1 MSDSGQFYLNCYLLG
16 DETYDS
22 FPIRVSQDLRIFEL
36 KAMIVDAY
44 QRTMGDRI
52 THPHL
57 YQIDVLADVED
68 LAGIVIPPQKMCL
81 RGSHRVGDFWKDP
94 QQIVERH
101 VQVLVEAEVSPPVG
115 QRLRHAPN
123 HDQLGSISLVSSA
136 TARLRLRRDQTAEA
150 FRNAPSASA
159 AAGHQAFEHQQ
170 ALDDIPIF
178 NGRPQRRTAVPI
190 QLFHPAFDY
199 FAAQIKEPVSLISEE
214 YILVEDLLLSA
225 QDFYDGE
232 NTRWNAMKDLLS
244 AVIGHLIQVEPITKC
259 ESGGAVIF
267 SAKYRSRKAYGA
279 IVTIENEIGTG
290 GCDPYIQGAQVYS
303 RRWSQTK
310 VDDLRKATR
319 CPSLIISVAG
329 PWIIFHAISAT
340 ITYLDNYYA
349 PLIANMSALSVD
361 NTICF
366 PYFQTV
372 QTSNGPLDFSYQDR
386 LGDPNV
392 IRPVFKAITKD
403 NRVVVVKFAQCYN
416 FEAHKLLADHSLA
429 PKLISRDAERVGGG
443 LLMIVMEL
451 SGTSLDNY
459 TSNPKFDLSLFH
471 QVRKDIETALA
482 ILHAKNLVFGDLR
495 PPNVLIN
502 KGNDGIFHEAK
513 FPITSCRPS
522 SRLIMWERTLSD
534 LIRGL
539 RANKGDESQFI
550 AKAVDEI
557 RTEVKSKDMDLK
569 AAAVLKLVYLEM
581 LGYPMGWASF
591 YVVEVMSS
599 PKLHLKAVGYLA
611 AVQTFTA
618 DTDVLMLTT
627 NLLKKDLSNAM
638 APTLPMVLNGF
649 SHLTTP
655 DLSRDLASDVFAL
668 LTHSKPSVR
677 KSAVVSLFK
686 LLLTYPDALPI
697 GIERLNE
704 RLGDDDP
711 GVVSATVNVLCELAR
726 RSPDDYL
733 VLAPQL
739 FHLLTT
745 ASNNWMLIK
754 IVKLFGLLAPH
765 EARLAKKLTG
775 PLADLI
781 ANTPA
786 ISLLYE
792 CVHTV
797 IVGGMLQGSMARA
810 CSAKLAV
817 FLGDAD
823 QNLKY
828 IALLAMAKIAPT
840 HAHLVA
846 EHQDV
851 IFSSIED
858 SDMSIRMRALE
869 LLTAMAN
876 RDNIQSIVQQLLD
889 HLIKPPSQPSQSASS
904 ALRALA
910 SGTASTPTPAPIP
923 AATPSKSQTEAYRL
937 VVARR
942 ILHMLSRDAYSAVP
956 DFEWAL
962 SVLIDLTYIISLAAK
977 CIADE
982 QFWGLGAWDVV
993 GAAVW
998 VCGEYASE
1006 LDSPLTTL
1014 LDLLQP
1020 AALALPG
1027 ALCVQNALKVF
1038 GFWAADRAERWDDA
1052 TGAEVLREVERTSES
1067 LRAFA
1072 KVADPEVQE
1081 RAANGLQ
1088 LFRFIQADVMGYEAR
1103 RAATANKRKEEP
1115 ESGDAQAESEDA
1127 QPETETVPETE
1138 SSEPNYPKSMY
1149 LLQPLRISFELNYV
1163 APHAQSSVPVPD
1175 GLNLDAWIVPPP
1187 KAMDF
1192 HEEEQPKRVKKKSKG
1207 KEKEKERDPT
1217 KKRKSKKVE
1226 ETPEE
1231 KAAKEQ
1237 ARAERLERQK
1247 DDPYYISDKKPTDTD
1262 DVDSIPVVKLEGVP
1276 SPAAEGPSSRFVGFK
1291 PRSVTSQVAVVDV
1304 AGEMPAARLGLGV
1317 HTPASGRGSST
1328 ATPPPR
1334 PTAPVISSFPQY
1346 EVEDE
1351 PRAAAPIPEPIKV
1364 TKVKKKKAKSKPVV

>member
-1 MSDSGQFYLNCYLLG
+1 
-16 DETYDS
+16 
-22 FPIRVSQDLRIFEL
+22 
-36 KAMIVDAY
+36 
-44 QRTMGDRI
+44 
-52 THPHL
+52 
-57 YQIDVLADVED
+57 
-68 LAGIVIPPQKMCL
+68 
-81 RGSHRVGDFWKDP
+81 
-94 QQIVERH
+94 
-101 VQVLVEAEVSPPVG
+101 
-115 QRLRHAPN
+115 
-123 HDQLGSISLVSSA
+123 
-136 TARLRLRRDQTAEA
+136 
-150 FRNAPSASA
+150 
-159 AAGHQAFEHQQ
+159 
-170 ALDDIPIF
+170 
-178 NGRPQRRTAVPI
+178 
-190 QLFHPAFDY
+190 
-199 FAAQIKEPVSLISEE
+199 
-214 YILVEDLLLSA
+214 
-225 QDFYDGE
+225 
-232 NTRWNAMKDLLS
+232 
-244 AVIGHLIQVEPITKC
+244 
-259 ESGGAVIF
+259 
-267 SAKYRSRKAYGA
+267 
-279 IVTIENEIGTG
+279 
-290 GCDPYIQGAQVYS
+290 
-303 RRWSQTK
+303 
-310 VDDLRKATR
+310 
-319 CPSLIISVAG
+319 
-329 PWIIFHAISAT
+329 
-340 ITYLDNYYA
+340 
-349 PLIANMSALSVD
+349 
-361 NTICF
+361 
-366 PYFQTV
+366 
-372 QTSNGPLDFSYQDR
+372 
-386 LGDPNV
+386 
-392 IRPVFKAITKD
+392 
-403 NRVVVVKFAQCYN
+403 
-416 FEAHKLLADHSLA
+416 
-429 PKLISRDAERVGGG
+429 
-443 LLMIVMEL
+443 
-451 SGTSLDNY
+451 
-459 TSNPKFDLSLFH
+459 
-471 QVRKDIETALA
+471 
-482 ILHAKNLVFGDLR
+482 
-495 PPNVLIN
+495 
-502 KGNDGIFHEAK
+502 
-513 FPITSCRPS
+513 
-522 SRLIMWERTLSD
+522 MWERTLSD

-581 LGYPMGWASF
+581 LGYPMRWASF

-599 PKLHLKAVGYLA
+599 PKFHLKAVGYLA
-611 AVQTFTA
+611 AVQSFTA

-649 SHLTTP
+649 AHLTTP

-686 LLLTYPDALPI
+686 LLLTYPDALSI
-697 GIERLNE
+697 GIERLKE

-726 RSPDDYL
+726 RSPEDYL
-733 VLAPQL
+733 ILAPQL

-754 IVKLFGLLAPH
+754 IVKLFGFLAPH
-765 EARLAKKLTG
+765 EPRLAKKLAG
-775 PLADLI
+775 PLSDLI

-869 LLTAMAN
+869 LLTEMASSNAN

-889 HLIKPPSQPSQSASS
+889 HLIQPPSQPTQSASA
-904 ALRALA
+904 ALRATLA
-910 SGTASTPTPAPIP
+910 SGSGSGSTPTPAPATP
-923 AATPSKSQTEAYRL
+923 AAPLKSQTDAYRL

-962 SVLIDLTYIISLAAK
+962 SVLIDLAYIICGSSSLPIDPSSTFPPHHTTKSNSASSIDSEIGFLFKDVAVRVRTVRPSAVALAAK
-977 CIADE
+977 CISDD
-982 QFWGLGAWDVV
+982 QFWALGAWEVV

-998 VCGEYASE
+998 ICGEYASE

-1014 LDLLQP
+1014 LDLVQP

-1027 ALCVQNALKVF
+1027 ALCVQSALKVF
-1038 GFWAADRAERWDDA
+1038 GFWAADRAEQWNDT

-1072 KVADPEVQE
+1072 TVADPEVQE
-1081 RAANGLQ
+1081 RAANALQ
-1088 LFRFIQADVMGYEAR
+1088 LFRFIQADVSGFEAK
-1103 RAATANKRKEEP
+1103 RAAAASKPKEEP
-1115 ESGDAQAESEDA
+1115 KPEDDA
-1127 QPETETVPETE
+1127 QPESETVVPEP
-1138 SSEPNYPKSMY
+1138 SSNEPSYPKSMY

-1163 APHAQSSVPVPD
+1163 APHAQSSVPIPE

-1187 KAMDF
+1187 KIMQLQ
-1192 HEEEQPKRVKKKSKG
+1192 EGEQPKKVKKKGKG
-1207 KEKEKERDPT
+1207 KEKEKERDPA
-1217 KKRKSKKVE
+1217 KKRKAKKVE
-1226 ETPEE
+1226 ETSEE
-1231 KAAKEQ
+1231 KATREQ

-1247 DDPYYISDKKPTDTD
+1247 DDPYYISDKKPTAAV

-1276 SPAAEGPSSRFVGFK
+1276 SPATEGPSTRFVGFK
-1291 PRSVTSQVAVVDV
+1291 PRSVISQVAVVDV
-1304 AGEMPAARLGLGV
+1304 AGEMPTARPGSGV
-1317 HTPASGRGSST
+1317 HTPASGRGPLT
-1328 ATPPPR
+1328 ATPPSR
-1334 PTAPVISSFPQY
+1334 PTASVISSFPQY

-1351 PRAAAPIPEPIKV
+1351 PRAVTPIPEPIKV
-1364 TKVKKKKAKSKPVV
+1364 TKVKKKKAKAKPVV

>member
-1 MSDSGQFYLNCYLLG
+1 
-16 DETYDS
+16 
-22 FPIRVSQDLRIFEL
+22 
-36 KAMIVDAY
+36 
-44 QRTMGDRI
+44 
-52 THPHL
+52 
-57 YQIDVLADVED
+57 
-68 LAGIVIPPQKMCL
+68 
-81 RGSHRVGDFWKDP
+81 
-94 QQIVERH
+94 
-101 VQVLVEAEVSPPVG
+101 
-115 QRLRHAPN
+115 
-123 HDQLGSISLVSSA
+123 
-136 TARLRLRRDQTAEA
+136 
-150 FRNAPSASA
+150 
-159 AAGHQAFEHQQ
+159 
-170 ALDDIPIF
+170 
-178 NGRPQRRTAVPI
+178 
-190 QLFHPAFDY
+190 
-199 FAAQIKEPVSLISEE
+199 
-214 YILVEDLLLSA
+214 
-225 QDFYDGE
+225 
-232 NTRWNAMKDLLS
+232 
-244 AVIGHLIQVEPITKC
+244 
-259 ESGGAVIF
+259 
-267 SAKYRSRKAYGA
+267 
-279 IVTIENEIGTG
+279 
-290 GCDPYIQGAQVYS
+290 
-303 RRWSQTK
+303 
-310 VDDLRKATR
+310 
-319 CPSLIISVAG
+319 
-329 PWIIFHAISAT
+329 
-340 ITYLDNYYA
+340 
-349 PLIANMSALSVD
+349 
-361 NTICF
+361 
-366 PYFQTV
+366 
-372 QTSNGPLDFSYQDR
+372 
-386 LGDPNV
+386 
-392 IRPVFKAITKD
+392 
-403 NRVVVVKFAQCYN
+403 
-416 FEAHKLLADHSLA
+416 
-429 PKLISRDAERVGGG
+429 
-443 LLMIVMEL
+443 
-451 SGTSLDNY
+451 
-459 TSNPKFDLSLFH
+459 
-471 QVRKDIETALA
+471 
-482 ILHAKNLVFGDLR
+482 
-495 PPNVLIN
+495 
-502 KGNDGIFHEAK
+502 
-513 FPITSCRPS
+513 
-522 SRLIMWERTLSD
+522 MWERTLSD

-611 AVQTFTA
+611 AVQSFTA

-638 APTLPMVLNGF
+638 GPTLPMVLNGF

-697 GIERLNE
+697 GIERLKE

-726 RSPDDYL
+726 RSPEDYL
-733 VLAPQL
+733 ILAPQL

-754 IVKLFGLLAPH
+754 IVKLFGFLAPH
-765 EARLAKKLTG
+765 EARLAKKLSG

-904 ALRALA
+904 ALRALV
-910 SGTASTPTPAPIP
+910 SGTASTPAPASIP

-962 SVLIDLTYIISLAAK
+962 SVLIDLTYIICGSSSLPIDPSSTFPPRYTSKSNLTSSIDSEIAFLFRDVAVRVRAVRPSAAALAAK

-1027 ALCVQNALKVF
+1027 ALCVQSALKVF
-1038 GFWAADRAERWDDA
+1038 GFWAADRAERWDEA
-1052 TGAEVLREVERTSES
+1052 TGAEVLREVGRTSES
-1067 LRAFA
+1067 LKAFA

-1103 RAATANKRKEEP
+1103 RAATANKPKEEP
-1115 ESGDAQAESEDA
+1115 KSRDTQAESEDA
-1127 QPETETVPETE
+1127 QPETETVLPEPE

-1149 LLQPLRISFELNYV
+1149 LLQPLRVSFELNYV
-1163 APHAQSSVPVPD
+1163 APHAQSTVPVPD

-1187 KAMDF
+1187 KAMHF
-1192 HEEEQPKRVKKKSKG
+1192 HEEEQPKKVKKKSKG

-1217 KKRKSKKVE
+1217 KKRKSKKAE

-1231 KAAKEQ
+1231 KAAREQ

-1247 DDPYYISDKKPTDTD
+1247 DDPYYISDKKATATD

-1276 SPAAEGPSSRFVGFK
+1276 SPVAEGPSSRFVGFK
-1291 PRSVTSQVAVVDV
+1291 PRGVTSQVAVVDV
-1304 AGEMPAARLGLGV
+1304 AGEMPTARVGSGV

-1328 ATPPPR
+1328 GTPLPR
-1334 PTAPVISSFPQY
+1334 PTAPVLSSFPQY

-1351 PRAAAPIPEPIKV
+1351 PRAGAPTPEPIKV
-1364 TKVKKKKAKSKPVV
+1364 TKVKKKKAKAKPVV

>member
-1 MSDSGQFYLNCYLLG
+1 
-16 DETYDS
+16 
-22 FPIRVSQDLRIFEL
+22 
-36 KAMIVDAY
+36 
-44 QRTMGDRI
+44 
-52 THPHL
+52 
-57 YQIDVLADVED
+57 
-68 LAGIVIPPQKMCL
+68 
-81 RGSHRVGDFWKDP
+81 
-94 QQIVERH
+94 
-101 VQVLVEAEVSPPVG
+101 
-115 QRLRHAPN
+115 
-123 HDQLGSISLVSSA
+123 
-136 TARLRLRRDQTAEA
+136 
-150 FRNAPSASA
+150 
-159 AAGHQAFEHQQ
+159 
-170 ALDDIPIF
+170 
-178 NGRPQRRTAVPI
+178 
-190 QLFHPAFDY
+190 
-199 FAAQIKEPVSLISEE
+199 
-214 YILVEDLLLSA
+214 
-225 QDFYDGE
+225 
-232 NTRWNAMKDLLS
+232 
-244 AVIGHLIQVEPITKC
+244 
-259 ESGGAVIF
+259 
-267 SAKYRSRKAYGA
+267 
-279 IVTIENEIGTG
+279 
-290 GCDPYIQGAQVYS
+290 
-303 RRWSQTK
+303 
-310 VDDLRKATR
+310 
-319 CPSLIISVAG
+319 
-329 PWIIFHAISAT
+329 
-340 ITYLDNYYA
+340 
-349 PLIANMSALSVD
+349 
-361 NTICF
+361 
-366 PYFQTV
+366 
-372 QTSNGPLDFSYQDR
+372 
-386 LGDPNV
+386 
-392 IRPVFKAITKD
+392 
-403 NRVVVVKFAQCYN
+403 
-416 FEAHKLLADHSLA
+416 
-429 PKLISRDAERVGGG
+429 
-443 LLMIVMEL
+443 
-451 SGTSLDNY
+451 
-459 TSNPKFDLSLFH
+459 
-471 QVRKDIETALA
+471 
-482 ILHAKNLVFGDLR
+482 
-495 PPNVLIN
+495 
-502 KGNDGIFHEAK
+502 
-513 FPITSCRPS
+513 
-522 SRLIMWERTLSD
+522 MWERTLSD

-581 LGYPMGWASF
+581 LGYPMRWASF

-599 PKLHLKAVGYLA
+599 PKFHLKAVGYLA
-611 AVQTFTA
+611 AVQSFTA

-668 LTHSKPSVR
+668 LTHSKPAVR

-697 GIERLNE
+697 GVERLKE

-733 VLAPQL
+733 ILAPQL

-754 IVKLFGLLAPH
+754 IVKLFGFLAPH
-765 EARLAKKLTG
+765 EPRLAKKLSG
-775 PLADLI
+775 PLSDLI

-817 FLGDAD
+817 FLGDSD

-876 RDNIQSIVQQLLD
+876 RNNIQSIVQQLLD
-889 HLIKPPSQPSQSASS
+889 HLIKPPSQPTQSASS
-904 ALRALA
+904 ALRATLT
-910 SGTASTPTPAPIP
+910 SGSTPAP
-923 AATPSKSQTEAYRL
+923 ATTAPLSKSQTDAYRL

-942 ILHMLSRDAYSAVP
+942 ILQMLSRDAYSAVP

-962 SVLIDLTYIISLAAK
+962 SVLIDLAYVICGSSSLPVDQASTFPPRYISKSNPTPSIDSEIAFLFKDIAVRVRAVRASAAALAAK
-977 CIADE
+977 CIADD
-982 QFWGLGAWDVV
+982 QFWALGAWEVV
-993 GAAVW
+993 SAAVW

-1020 AALALPG
+1020 AALSLPG
-1027 ALCVQNALKVF
+1027 ALCVQSALKVF

-1052 TGAEVLREVERTSES
+1052 AGAEALREVERTSER

-1072 KVADPEVQE
+1072 KAVDPEVQE
-1081 RAANGLQ
+1081 RATNALQ
-1088 LFRFIQADVMGYEAR
+1088 LFRFIQADVTGFEAK
-1103 RAATANKRKEEP
+1103 RAAATSKPKEQP
-1115 ESGDAQAESEDA
+1115 ESEAVQPESDATQPESESA
-1127 QPETETVPETE
+1127 PPEPAE
-1138 SSEPNYPKSMY
+1138 SSEPSYPKSMY
-1149 LLQPLRISFELNYV
+1149 LLQPLRVSFELNYV
-1163 APHAQSSVPVPD
+1163 APHAQGSVPIPD

-1187 KAMDF
+1187 KARHLPD
-1192 HEEEQPKRVKKKSKG
+1192 EEQPKKVKKKSKG

-1226 ETPEE
+1226 TQETPEE
-1231 KAAKEQ
+1231 KAAREK

-1247 DDPYYISDKKPTDTD
+1247 DDPYYISDKKPTAAD
-1262 DVDSIPVVKLEGVP
+1262 DVDNIPVVKLEGVP
-1276 SPAAEGPSSRFVGFK
+1276 YPAAEAGSSSRFVGFK
-1291 PRSVTSQVAVVDV
+1291 PRSVTSQAAVVDV
-1304 AGEMPAARLGLGV
+1304 AGEMPTPRSGLG
-1317 HTPASGRGSST
+1317 TPLSGPAASASP
-1328 ATPPPR
+1328 TPPPR
-1334 PTAPVISSFPQY
+1334 PIISAFPQY

-1351 PRAAAPIPEPIKV
+1351 PKATAPTPEPIKV
-1364 TKVKKKKAKSKPVV
+1364 TKVKKKKAKAKPVL